1 MSSRASNEGNQPG
14 TPSQSIPSGTV
25 TTAPAPA
32 PFAPPTPVAEVG
44 AQFERSPTG
53 LPYPK
58 LATLYPGHDGPIVDN
73 GMILPWLSMRP
84 PLKSNVMVQTPFD
97 TDQDGKLDRIA
108 LRIVQPA
115 EVAEGLKTPV
125 IVRPSVYYADP
136 TYATQTRAPFL
147 GEAEYLRMG
156 YTIVYADSIG
166 TNQSD
171 GCWSVMDRTE
181 REAMAS
187 VVRWLTND
195 PGAPGFD
202 AQGNRSPRPG
212 QPGTSRWKGFPTAA
226 RCPRWSRRRGCRGLR
241 RSCR

>member
-1 MSSRASNEGNQPG
+1 M
-14 TPSQSIPSGTV
+14 
-25 TTAPAPA
+25 
-32 PFAPPTPVAEVG
+32 AEVG

-156 YTIVYADSIG
+156 YTIVYADSVG

-202 AQGNRSPRPG
+202 AQGKQVAASWSTG
-212 QPGTSRWKGFPTAA
+212 HVAMEGVSYGGTLPTMVAA
-226 RCPRWSRRRGCRGLR
+226 TGCRGSR